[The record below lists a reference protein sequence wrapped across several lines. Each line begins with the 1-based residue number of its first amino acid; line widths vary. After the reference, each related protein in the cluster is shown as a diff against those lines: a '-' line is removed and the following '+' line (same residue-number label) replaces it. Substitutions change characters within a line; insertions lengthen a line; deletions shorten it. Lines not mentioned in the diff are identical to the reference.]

1 MWGIMRW
8 RPGGSNLRKMRM
20 LPILRRYA
28 LIALL
33 AACRVPRPVV
43 PSEESR
49 IARIEENLLPAVMI
63 EGRGGGRPIA
73 ERMEAHRV
81 PGVAIAVL
89 DEARVIWTRGHGDTT
104 AEARLPVADL
114 GVPLAAPEIGRAH
127 V

>member
-1 MWGIMRW
+1 MRF
-8 RPGGSNLRKMRM
+8 LAA
-20 LPILRRYA
+20 A
-28 LIALL
+28 LFLV
-33 AACRVPRPVV
+33 ACRVPRPVV
-43 PSEESR
+43 PSEEAR

-114 GVPLAAPEIGRAH
+114 GVPLAAQASGTSGESW
-127 V
+127 